1 MNPASLTEEQR
12 QSVFD
17 KLTHFKN
24 TEGAL
29 DEAVEGYFIKYD
41 ADANGHID
49 RKELRQFLCAF
60 FEEFNIKLPITDE
73 FVDATFR
80 ELDQDKNNSIE
91 LEEIKAYSA
100 HFMTT
105 MSELFGV

>member
-1 MNPASLTEEQR
+1 
-12 QSVFD
+12 
-17 KLTHFKN
+17 
-24 TEGAL
+24 
-29 DEAVEGYFIKYD
+29 
-41 ADANGHID
+41 
-49 RKELRQFLCAF
+49 LCAF